1 MIEQSSRRF
10 IGLLTILLM
19 ITTPL
24 TILPHQAHATSQTG
38 VMIAL
43 YTYPDSTWTAV
54 AQAKLAHPSV
64 PVVAIINPNNGPG
77 SSRDANYVSGIQELH
92 NAGVVVLGYDAT
104 GYASNSASSVKS
116 LMNTWKSLYTIDG
129 IFFDEMANWSG
140 PESYYSDLTSYAK
153 SLGYTMTVGNPGTDT
168 IPSYIGTVDNLM
180 IYENPGLP
188 ALSALQGWHTSYDK
202 SNFSMI
208 AFGVNSL
215 SQSFITSA
223 SSNVGYL
230 YITNDVLPNPYDTVP
245 SYFATEVA
253 DLDTGSTATAPQAPT
268 GLGATAI
275 SSSQINLS
283 WTAANNGGSA
293 ITGYKIARST
303 DAGTTWSVLVANT
316 ASSSTTYS
324 NTGLAASTAYMYR
337 VSAINTVGTSPV
349 SNTASATTIA
359 VATAPQA
366 PTGLTASTISSSQI
380 NLSWVAPSNGGSAIT
395 GYKID
400 RSTDNGSTWSTLVA
414 NTASSSTTY
423 SNTGLVASTAYTY
436 RVSAINSVGTSSAS
450 STASATTS
458 GTVITVPQPPTGLA
472 SSVVSSSQINLSW
485 VAPANNGGSVIT
497 GYKIERSANAG
508 TTWGTVSANTSSV
521 SITYSDTGLAASTS
535 YMYRVSAINSV
546 GTSSASNTTS
556 ATTTAVATAP
566 QAPTGLG
573 TTAISSSQINLSWT
587 ASNNGGS
594 AITGYKID
602 RSTDAGTTWST
613 IIANT
618 ASTSTTYSNTG
629 LAASTS
635 YMYRVSAIN
644 AIGTSPVSNTA
655 SATTS
660 AVSSGGTV
668 SITVNSVN
676 LAGVSFSGMWVELH
690 ASNGTTLAT
699 GYTPITFNVASGN
712 AYTIVSSNYQN
723 DVFNHWNDGTTTTS
737 KTITPTQNTTLT
749 EYYSTGP
756 VSLKVKSVNLAGTVI
771 TGLWT
776 TLVSGGATIQSGYT
790 TMTYTVTPGN
800 QYTVTVSNYQ
810 NYVFSHWSDGST
822 NPNRIITPTQA
833 TTLVAYYNS

>member
-1 MIEQSSRRF
+1 LHTYYFYQFFLYYRRIILYKMIEQSSRRF
-10 IGLLTILLM
+10 IGLLTIILM
-19 ITTPL
+19 ISTPL
-24 TILPHQAHATSQTG
+24 TILPHQAHAASQTG

-43 YTYPDSTWTAV
+43 YTYPGSTWDAV

-168 IPSYIGTVDNLM
+168 IPSYVGTVDNLM

-188 ALSALQGWHTSYDK
+188 PISALQGWHTSYAK

-208 AFGVNSL
+208 AFGVSSL

-230 YITNDVLPNPYDTVP
+230 YITTDVLPNPYDSVP

-268 GLGATAI
+268 GLGATAT

-283 WTAANNGGSA
+283 WTAPTNNGGSA

-324 NTGLAASTAYMYR
+324 NTGLAASTAYTYR
-337 VSAINTVGTSPV
+337 VSAINAIGTSPV
-349 SNTASATTIA
+349 SNTASATTTA
-359 VATAPQA
+359 VATVPQA
-366 PTGLTASTISSSQI
+366 PTGLAASAVSSSQI

-395 GYKID
+395 GYKIE
-400 RSTDNGSTWSTLVA
+400 RSANSSSTWSTLVA

-423 SNTGLVASTAYTY
+423 SNTGLATSTSYTY
-436 RVSAINSVGTSSAS
+436 RVSAINAIGTSVPS

-458 GTVITVPQPPTGLA
+458 GTVSTAPQPPTGLA
-472 SSVVSSSQINLSW
+472 ASVVSSSQINLSW
-485 VAPANNGGSVIT
+485 TAPANNGGSAIT

-521 SITYSDTGLAASTS
+521 SATYSDTGLVASTA
-535 YMYRVSAINSV
+535 YMYRVSAINPV

-556 ATTTAVATAP
+556 ATT
-566 QAPTGLG
+566 
-573 TTAISSSQINLSWT
+573 
-587 ASNNGGS
+587 
-594 AITGYKID
+594 
-602 RSTDAGTTWST
+602 
-613 IIANT
+613 
-618 ASTSTTYSNTG
+618 
-629 LAASTS
+629 
-635 YMYRVSAIN
+635 
-644 AIGTSPVSNTA
+644 
-655 SATTS
+655 S

-668 SITVNSVN
+668 SVTVHSVN

-712 AYTIVSSNYQN
+712 TYTIVSSNYQN
-723 DVFNHWNDGTTTTS
+723 DVFNHWNDGTTTVS

-776 TLVSGGATIQSGYT
+776 TLVSGGTTIQSGYT
-790 TMTYTVTPGN
+790 TMTFTVTPGN

-810 NYVFSHWSDGST
+810 NYVFSHWSDGNT
-822 NPNRIITPTQA
+822 NPNRTITPTQA
-833 TTLVAYYNS
+833 ATLVAYYNS